1 MLLMGKS
8 WLHEW
13 SVPVASDYAEGNR
26 TIWNDWVAHDLGSE
40 HHRDV
45 ERFRA
50 TGSSLRSI
58 ERDELGDIAGKRL
71 IHLLCNMGSE
81 TLSLARL
88 GATVTG
94 IDIADAAI
102 DRARELAETA
112 GLTQR
117 ARFLRADLYALPDTL
132 QGQFDIVYLSYG
144 ALFWLDDLAK
154 LARIA
159 ARLLAPG
166 GVLYMVE
173 MHPFANA
180 LAEESADASPDVRPR
195 FSISSPYTHT
205 ARPIEERVT
214 LRGTADPATAT
225 LTLWNYGMGELL
237 TALIA
242 VGLRLD
248 YLHEFAQAHYRRYPS
263 LVRGEDGWWRWP
275 SPEQT
280 LPMLFSLRA
289 TK

>member
-1 MLLMGKS
+1 MTS
-8 WLHEW
+8 E
-13 SVPVASDYAEGNR
+13 YAEGNR
-26 TIWNDWVAHDLGSE
+26 AIWNDWVAHDLDSE

-58 ERDELGDIAGKRL
+58 ERDELGDVAGKRL

-94 IDIADAAI
+94 VDIADAAI
-102 DRARELAETA
+102 ERARELAETA
-112 GLTQR
+112 GLTQQ
-117 ARFLRADLYALPDTL
+117 ARFLRADVYALPDEL
-132 QGQFDIVYLSYG
+132 RGQFDIVYASYG
-144 ALFWLDDLAK
+144 ALFWLADLPEW
-154 LARIA
+154 ARIV

-166 GVLYMVE
+166 GALHLVE

-180 LAEESADASPDVRPR
+180 LAEEPPEEPPDGSQSTQPR
-195 FSISSPYTHT
+195 FSVSSPYAHT
-205 ARPIEERVT
+205 ARPIEEQVA
-214 LRGTADPATAT
+214 LRGAEPATAT

-242 VGLRLD
+242 AGLRLD
-248 YLHEFAQAHYRRYPS
+248 YLHEFAQAHYRRFPS
-263 LVRGEDGWWRWP
+263 LARGTDGWWRWP
-275 SPEQT
+275 SPAQT